1 MFHSLNGR
9 FDDAPRQHNVFLFF
23 TGLSYSLHLHSS
35 THTPQSIWIYIC
47 SQSRS
52 GAITFLYWAWFLDN
66 SVWRWWVSKTS
77 NWIETRDIVIQ
88 IHVFNI
94 NLTEKRAP
102 KIARFLLKQ
111 WHKFCQ
117 SYQLFCQTKK
127 KAHAY
132 WGISTM
138 NKMIPNH
145 IQASAN
151 HLYQPSTK
159 LVLPIIF
166 KPRVMAGRE
175 KISLRPI

>member
-1 MFHSLNGR
+1 MFHLLHGR
-9 FDDAPRQHNVFLFF
+9 FDDAPRQDNVSLFF
-23 TGLSYSLHLHSS
+23 SGLSYSLHLHSS

-102 KIARFLLKQ
+102 KLPDSSWNNGIFSVKVICCFVRR
-111 WHKFCQ
+111 
-117 SYQLFCQTKK
+117 K

-145 IQASAN
+145 FQASTI
-151 HLYQPSTK
+151 HLY
-159 LVLPIIF
+159 
-166 KPRVMAGRE
+166 KPVPNWYYQSYS
-175 KISLRPI
+175 SLALWQDGKKFH

>member
-9 FDDAPRQHNVFLFF
+9 FDDAPRQDNVSLFF
-23 TGLSYSLHLHSS
+23 SGLSYSLHLHSS

-117 SYQLFCQTKK
+117 CYQLFCQTKK
-127 KAHAY
+127 KRTPIEEFQP
-132 WGISTM
+132 WT
-138 NKMIPNH
+138 KW
-145 IQASAN
+145 
-151 HLYQPSTK
+151 YQT
-159 LVLPIIF
+159 IF
-166 KPRVMAGRE
+166 KPAPTIYTSPVPNWCCQSYS
-175 KISLRPI
+175 SLALWQDGKKFH